1 MVHETYLLG
10 GRKILE
16 AGEVETKLQ
25 VNFSG
30 CFVTKLLI
38 GPEIGKGPIKS
49 NVSYNQL
56 TERLRT
62 E

>member
-1 MVHETYLLG
+1 MVHEAYLLG
-10 GRKILE
+10 GRRNLE

-30 CFVTKLLI
+30 CFVTKPLI
-38 GPEIGKGPIKS
+38 GHEIGKGPIKS

-56 TERLRT
+56 TERLSD
-62 E
+62 

>member
-1 MVHETYLLG
+1 MVHEAYLLG
-10 GRKILE
+10 RRNLE

-30 CFVTKLLI
+30 CFVTKPLI
-38 GPEIGKGPIKS
+38 GHEIGKGPIKS

-56 TERLRT
+56 TE
-62 E
+62 